1 MSEDRIEP
9 TVRDA
14 LIGAAIGLLILYGGT
29 LIQGRFLRWLTLG
42 IGAVW
47 VAVMIGFVGVVA
59 AASLRRTLAPLTRK
73 LRGHIIVDPQLGPL
87 HRDVRA
93 RGWRARP
100 IARHPDI
107 EFEVEG
113 DAQPDPRLLV
123 RAREAAAGF
132 DAIERRVGAFVG
144 DEAATE
150 STDQEL
156 AAEIRALRCE
166 HWQRQDAEHSERREI
181 LSALQER
188 FLERNYINNLLATID
203 REASSL
209 AGSKVS

>member
-73 LRGHIIVDPQLGPL
+73 LRGHVIVDPQLGPL

-132 DAIERRVGAFVG
+132 AAIERRVGAFVV

-156 AAEIRALRCE
+156 AAEIRALRIASVSFLIK
-166 HWQRQDAEHSERREI
+166 DASPTFRIELKGPDE
-181 LSALQER
+181 
-188 FLERNYINNLLATID
+188 D
-203 REASSL
+203 RYWTCVYDDSGPRDL
-209 AGSKVS
+209 DVD